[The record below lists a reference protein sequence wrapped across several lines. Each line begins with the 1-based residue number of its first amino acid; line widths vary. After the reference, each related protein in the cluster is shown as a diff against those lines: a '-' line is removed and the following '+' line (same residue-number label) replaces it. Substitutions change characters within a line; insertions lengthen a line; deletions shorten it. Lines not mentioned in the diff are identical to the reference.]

1 MNTCHTKIRNIL
13 LLLITVLLLGSTCV
27 QNVFAA
33 QQEDNLKTIRVGYLI
48 YDGFQEGEGDEPK
61 SGYGYE
67 YLQQIAYYAGWKY
80 EYVNGS
86 FSDLLQMLK
95 DGEIDIMG
103 NISYT
108 EERAQYIDYATE
120 EQGREYYYLFVR
132 EDRTDI
138 SSADLS
144 TMNGL
149 NVGINKGSIQADLFE
164 EWCKENQL
172 DVNIILYEDSD
183 KRYADMN
190 SGRLDATVS
199 TNLAA
204 KSIVNFHWKSLIKIG
219 SSPYYF
225 ATNKNR
231 PDILEDLNDAI
242 YKILQSDWY
251 YNEKVYL
258 KYYGKTSASAA
269 GLNQADLQWAKE
281 RNAITV
287 GYMDDTLPYA
297 DADDESGELIGLLSS
312 FLNSISER
320 YDVKFATKTFV
331 SYEQMKTALEN
342 GEIDT
347 MFPVYGS
354 YWIAEE
360 NQMMVTDALTE
371 SQVLMLYADS
381 NREDI
386 TSVIAITDMNSM
398 QQFYVAEHYQ
408 NAEVIVCNS
417 LSDCIRAVLDGKA
430 TCTLISS
437 DIYYANRNEIDS
449 LGRFM
454 ISNTE
459 DAASVGFG
467 VRKDNIDTYSFMKK
481 CVTSIT
487 ETEIN
492 EALIASRHVKSEQSV
507 MQFLQNH
514 VMMVLA
520 VVGIILI
527 LIISFFIYYVI
538 SSRKALKLVRSNCE
552 LNEKAFVDFATGLPN
567 KNKCEEMLSSP
578 CALTRPTAC
587 YMLDLN
593 DLKYVNDTYGHE
605 MGDLMILNFAKLL
618 RQAVPLKFFVG
629 RFGGDE
635 FIVIAENIRGQEEAE
650 QLFKKIRE
658 KVFNFNSINGQFQ
671 LKYACGY
678 AYSKEFPSCNMMELL
693 NIADQRMYEDKKV
706 SKSQETNR

>member
-1 MNTCHTKIRNIL
+1 
-13 LLLITVLLLGSTCV
+13 
-27 QNVFAA
+27 
-33 QQEDNLKTIRVGYLI
+33 
-48 YDGFQEGEGDEPK
+48 
-61 SGYGYE
+61 
-67 YLQQIAYYAGWKY
+67 
-80 EYVNGS
+80 
-86 FSDLLQMLK
+86 
-95 DGEIDIMG
+95 
-103 NISYT
+103 
-108 EERAQYIDYATE
+108 
-120 EQGREYYYLFVR
+120 
-132 EDRTDI
+132 
-138 SSADLS
+138 
-144 TMNGL
+144 
-149 NVGINKGSIQADLFE
+149 
-164 EWCKENQL
+164 
-172 DVNIILYEDSD
+172 
-183 KRYADMN
+183 MN

-199 TNLAA
+199 TNVAA
-204 KSIVNFHWKSLIKIG
+204 KSIVNFHWNSLVKIG

-225 ATNKNR
+225 ATNKSR
-231 PDILEDLNDAI
+231 PDILDDLNDAI

-269 GLNQADLQWAKE
+269 GL
-281 RNAITV
+281 
-287 GYMDDTLPYA
+287 
-297 DADDESGELIGLLSS
+297 
-312 FLNSISER
+312 
-320 YDVKFATKTFV
+320 
-331 SYEQMKTALEN
+331 
-342 GEIDT
+342 
-347 MFPVYGS
+347 
-354 YWIAEE
+354 
-360 NQMMVTDALTE
+360 
-371 SQVLMLYADS
+371 
-381 NREDI
+381 
-386 TSVIAITDMNSM
+386 
-398 QQFYVAEHYQ
+398 
-408 NAEVIVCNS
+408 
-417 LSDCIRAVLDGKA
+417 
-430 TCTLISS
+430 
-437 DIYYANRNEIDS
+437 
-449 LGRFM
+449 
-454 ISNTE
+454 
-459 DAASVGFG
+459 
-467 VRKDNIDTYSFMKK
+467 DNIDTYSFMKK

-492 EALIASRHVKSEQSV
+492 EALIANRHVKSEQSV

-693 NIADQRMYEDKKV
+693 NIADQRRYEDKKV
-706 SKSQETNR
+706 SKSQESNL

>member
-1 MNTCHTKIRNIL
+1 MRRIIL
-13 LLLITVLLLGSTCV
+13 F
-27 QNVFAA
+27 VFAVFCFLVTA
-33 QQEDNLKTIRVGYLI
+33 LTPYAIQAEAKQAKTVKVGYVL
-48 YDGFQEGEGDEPK
+48 YQGYQEGREGEPK

-67 YLQQIAYYAGWKY
+67 YLQQLAYYANWRY
-80 EYVNGS
+80 EYVYGG
-86 FSDLLQMLK
+86 FSDLLEKLQK
-95 DGEIDIMG
+95 GEIDVMG
-103 NISYT
+103 NLSYT
-108 EERAQYIDYATE
+108 PKRAESISFGTE
-120 EQGREYYYLFVR
+120 EQGREHYYLYVR
-132 EDRTDI
+132 EDRSDI
-138 SSADLS
+138 RGEDLH
-144 TMNGL
+144 TLNGL
-149 NVGINKGSIQADLFE
+149 RVGVNKNSLQAELFQK
-164 EWCKENQL
+164 WLNKN
-172 DVNIILYEDSD
+172 NIKCELVFYNST
-183 KRYADMN
+183 KARTSDMN
-190 SGRLDATVS
+190 MGKLDATVAPS
-199 TNLAA
+199 VIDDPN
-204 KSIVNFHWKSLIKIG
+204 SIYHWYSVAKIG
-219 SSPYYF
+219 DSPF
-225 ATNKNR
+225 FFGVNKRR
-231 PDILEDLNDAI
+231 PDILQELNAAQGR
-242 YKILQSDWY
+242 ILQSDWY

-430 TCTLISS
+430 TCTLIIS